1 LNLLLL
7 DPCGNPWVEQQSE
20 LGAGIFMTHA
30 GGNGGSR
37 TQTQEA
43 VEVTI
48 LGQRM
53 RLKADDDPRR
63 IEQLATYIQRKVD
76 EISAGAAVA
85 PTKLAVLAA
94 LNIADDY
101 FRALDDNRQFKR
113 EVAGRSRALL
123 TELDSIGQNNSN
135 D

>member
-1 LNLLLL
+1 
-7 DPCGNPWVEQQSE
+7 
-20 LGAGIFMTHA
+20 MTQY

-63 IEQLATYIQRKVD
+63 IEQLATYIQRKGD

-123 TELDSIGQNNSN
+123 TDLDAIGQNNSN

>member
-1 LNLLLL
+1 
-7 DPCGNPWVEQQSE
+7 
-20 LGAGIFMTHA
+20 MTHF
-30 GGNGGSR
+30 GGNNGSR

-63 IEQLATYIQRKVD
+63 IEQLAAYIQRKVD
-76 EISAGAAVA
+76 EISAGAAVP

-101 FRALDDNRQFKR
+101 FRALDDNRQFK
-113 EVAGRSRALL
+113 
-123 TELDSIGQNNSN
+123 
-135 D
+135 